1 MIQYCLIGILVDLLQ
16 HDKCTAKTLSEKYE
30 VSTRSIYRYVDVLAC
45 NGIPIITS
53 KGVNGGISIEK
64 DFCLSSTLLSENEKV
79 YLFGLLGNKNDT
91 TSNSIMHKLNIG

>member
-16 HDKCTAKTLSEKYE
+16 HDKCTAKILSEKYE
-30 VSTRSIYRYVDVLAC
+30 VSTRSIYRYIDLLAC

-53 KGVNGGISIEK
+53 KGSHGGISIEK
-64 DFCLSSTLLSENEKV
+64 DFCLSASLLSENEKN

-91 TSNSIMHKLNIG
+91 TSYSIMHKLNIK